1 MIDPLQAADK
11 LIDAVDD
18 NYLSEQESEDIR
30 TERQR
35 IDMQSDNPMA
45 KIIRPLVTLLSG
57 LVWAFAIVYSF
68 FKDADPIALAS
79 ATSVFVTCV
88 GFYFHSR
95 RQEKMQQKKADTAL
109 KIERMKTRHE
119 LREEKRDNRA
129 ERKEDRRQ

>member
-1 MIDPLQAADK
+1 MDPLAAADK
-11 LIDAVDD
+11 LINAVDD

-45 KIIRPLVTLLSG
+45 KVIRPLVTLLSG
-57 LVWAFAIVYSF
+57 LVWAFSIVYSF

-109 KIERMKTRHE
+109 KVERMKARHE
-119 LREEKRDNRA
+119 IREERRKNKA
-129 ERKEDRRQ
+129 EQNK